1 MHFIAKKAF
10 FDLFITRAIAYVRK
24 KPYLCTVNW
33 MYMDSFEQLCQK
45 RRSIRKYTDR
55 PIEQEKIDYLLRCAL
70 MSPSAKRTCPW
81 EFVVVRDQA
90 KLRPLTACRTYGS
103 QMFSTATAGIVIAL
117 DPTLCDN
124 TWMADG
130 AIAAEHILLAA
141 AEQGLGACW
150 CHVYERE
157 GAPELT
163 HRLFNI
169 PEDKVVLCVIALG
182 YPDEE
187 RQVYDTAKLK
197 YDKIHNEKY

>member
-1 MHFIAKKAF
+1 
-10 FDLFITRAIAYVRK
+10 
-24 KPYLCTVNW
+24 
-33 MYMDSFEQLCQK
+33 MDTFEQLCQK
-45 RRSIRKYTDR
+45 RRSIRKFTAQ
-55 PIEQEKIDYLLRCAL
+55 PVEQEKIDYMLRCAL

-81 EFVVVRDQA
+81 EFIVTHDEA
-90 KLRPLTACRTYGS
+90 KLRPLAGCRTYGS
-103 QMFSTATAGIVIAL
+103 QMFNTATAAIIIAL

-141 AEQGLGACW
+141 AEQGVGACW

-163 HRLFNI
+163 RRLFDI
-169 PEDKVVLCVIALG
+169 PEDKVVLCAIALG

-187 RQVYDTAKLK
+187 RQNYDLTKLK
-197 YDKIHNEKY
+197 YEKIHYETYHCNNGR

>member
-1 MHFIAKKAF
+1 
-10 FDLFITRAIAYVRK
+10 
-24 KPYLCTVNW
+24 
-33 MYMDSFEQLCQK
+33 MDNFEKLCQK
-45 RRSIRKYTDR
+45 RRSVRKYTSQ

-81 EFVVVRDQA
+81 EFIVVRDEA
-90 KLRPLTACRTYGS
+90 KLRQLTACRTYGS
-103 QMFSTATAGIVIAL
+103 GMFNTATAAIIIAL
-117 DPTLCDN
+117 NPTLCDN

-157 GAPELT
+157 GAPELVKK
-163 HRLFNI
+163 LCNI
-169 PEDKVVLCVIALG
+169 PEPLEVLCAIALG

-187 RQVYDTAKLK
+187 KQLFDLDKLK
-197 YDKIHNEKY
+197 YEKIHNEKY

>member
-1 MHFIAKKAF
+1 MH
-10 FDLFITRAIAYVRK
+10 AIWIIME
-24 KPYLCTVNW
+24 N
-33 MYMDSFEQLCQK
+33 FEELCQK
-45 RRSIRKYTDR
+45 RRSIRKFTSQ
-55 PIEQEKIDYLLRCAL
+55 PVEQEKIDYMLRCAL

-81 EFVVVRDQA
+81 EFVVTHDVA

-103 QMFSTATAGIVIAL
+103 QMFSTATAAIIIAL

-141 AEQGLGACW
+141 AEQGVGACW

-163 HRLFNI
+163 HRLFGI
-169 PEDKVVLCVIALG
+169 PDHLVVLCAIALG

-187 RQVYDTAKLK
+187 KNEYDLARLK
-197 YDKIHNEKY
+197 YEKVHKERF

>member
-1 MHFIAKKAF
+1 MRNIHNFIPQK
-10 FDLFITRAIAYVRK
+10 
-24 KPYLCTVNW
+24 
-33 MYMDSFEQLCQK
+33 LCQIK
-45 RRSIRKYTDR
+45 FFLTFYLHIC
-55 PIEQEKIDYLLRCAL
+55 KIFRTFARNLDYYG
-70 MSPSAKRTCPW
+70 
-81 EFVVVRDQA
+81 EFVVTHDEA

-103 QMFSTATAGIVIAL
+103 QMFSTATAAIIIAL

-141 AEQGLGACW
+141 AEQGVGACW

-163 HRLFNI
+163 HRLFGI
-169 PEDKVVLCVIALG
+169 PDHLVVLCAIALG

-187 RQVYDTAKLK
+187 KNEHDLARLK
-197 YDKIHNEKY
+197 YEKVHKERF

>member
-1 MHFIAKKAF
+1 MI
-10 FDLFITRAIAYVRK
+10 
-24 KPYLCTVNW
+24 
-33 MYMDSFEQLCQK
+33 MDSFEQLCRV

-70 MSPSAKRTCPW
+70 MAPSAKRSMPW
-81 EFVVVRDQA
+81 EFIVVRDEA

-103 QMFSTATAGIVIAL
+103 GMFATATAAIIIVL

-150 CHVYERE
+150 CHVHQRE
-157 GAPELT
+157 GAPELVR
-163 HRLFNI
+163 RLCNI
-169 PEDKVVLCVIALG
+169 PADKEVLCAIALG
-182 YPDEE
+182 YPAEE
-187 RQVYDTAKLK
+187 RHPFDLDKLK
-197 YDKIHNEKY
+197 YDKIHNETYHSNNGR